1 MVARTTQSTM
11 RKVTDVWVRHPSSF
25 SFRSLTFGSIIQ
37 SLSFLALD
45 HKCGT
50 WNFEFTT
57 PPSGPPHL
65 YIKQREKPGLPIPLG
80 NFPKLGDLL
89 LDRRRDLV
97 DLWRKQQWATD
108 DGLLCYE
115 RRPSSS
121 TSGSLPWQHPWRC
134 KMVQTRC
141 SVSSLEAHPGGRR
154 STTVGQNI
162 MLKAQG
168 RAAKSRRHS
177 KPSSLPI
184 RQVCGLLPV
193 LIDSIRLLSHA
204 LWLYILFFHVWV
216 IVDLHPI
223 ARVCS
228 KSFYLSFVEIC
239 CWNYWTAS
247 PCSLPLNIV
256 VACFCDCASS
266 VPYCKRLFQVNL
278 FEVCRN

>member
-1 MVARTTQSTM
+1 MSYWWR
-11 RKVTDVWVRHPSSF
+11 
-25 SFRSLTFGSIIQ
+25 
-37 SLSFLALD
+37 LALLRAAAFLFY
-45 HKCGT
+45 KRQ
-50 WNFEFTT
+50 
-57 PPSGPPHL
+57 PSLATSLKMQDGSNSL
-65 YIKQREKPGLPIPLG
+65 LRQLP
-80 NFPKLGDLL
+80 
-89 LDRRRDLV
+89 R
-97 DLWRKQQWATD
+97 
-108 DGLLCYE
+108 
-115 RRPSSS
+115 
-121 TSGSLPWQHPWRC
+121 GSPWR
-134 KMVQTRC
+134 
-141 SVSSLEAHPGGRR
+141 RR
-154 STTVGQNI
+154 STTVAQNI

-239 CWNYWTAS
+239 RWNYWTAS

-256 VACFCDCASS
+256 VACFCDCASL